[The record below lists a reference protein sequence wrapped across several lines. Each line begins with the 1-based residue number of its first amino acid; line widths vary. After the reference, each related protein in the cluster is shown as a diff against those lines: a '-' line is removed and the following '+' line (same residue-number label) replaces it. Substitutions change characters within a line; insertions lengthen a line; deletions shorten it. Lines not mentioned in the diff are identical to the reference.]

1 MNPSR
6 AQTTPLRPVL
16 SVGRYSLFGELATGG
31 MATVHYGRMH
41 SVGGFNKTVAIK
53 RMRRDVGMDQEFVAM
68 FLDEARLTSRI
79 EHPNVVATIDV
90 VAEGGEVFLVLEYV
104 RGESLERLRKAAR
117 ARKEHI
123 PVPIAVSIVC
133 GVLAGLH
140 AAHEAVGEDGR
151 PLGIVHRDVSPQN
164 ILVGEDGVARISD
177 FGIAKAESRLQV
189 TQDGQMKGKLP
200 YMAPEQLAG
209 SLQLDRRADIFSATT
224 VLWELLAGRSLF
236 RADHPGETI
245 AKVLSA
251 PIPSLRPL
259 RPDVPAALDQA
270 IRRGLAR
277 SPDQRPS
284 TAAEHA
290 ELLEAALGQGLA
302 SPRAVGAWV
311 SSLAAEVLRS
321 RADYVKQME
330 SISKL
335 DATSSHA
342 GNASMDSV
350 AQPVASDTERPMSA
364 PSNAV
369 APPPKGDESSMPLG
383 SVGSLGTSVTAAALQ
398 RSRTTRLAW
407 IVASFA
413 FVTTCAVIFLV
424 VALLGARNPT
434 ASQPQ
439 QAASSPGGFV
449 VEPVPA
455 AGSEAERSSAAAV
468 SSPAPPDG
476 PEGPADAVPASSR
489 TAAPPAATRPTPPR
503 PAPTRPYLPDMP

>member
-1 MNPSR
+1 MNSSR
-6 AQTTPLRPVL
+6 AQSMPLRPVL
-16 SVGRYSLFGELATGG
+16 SVGRYSLFGEFATGG

-53 RMRRDVGMDQEFVAM
+53 RMRRDIGMDQEFVAM

-117 ARKEHI
+117 TRKEHI

-277 SPDQRPS
+277 APDHRPS

-311 SSLAAEVLRS
+311 SGLAGEVLQS

-335 DATSSHA
+335 DAISVR
-342 GNASMDSV
+342 ASDASTHSV
-350 AQPVASDTERPMSA
+350 GQPVASDTGRSMPRPSD
-364 PSNAV
+364 PV
-369 APPPKGDESSMPLG
+369 APTPRGDESATPLG
-383 SVGSLGTSVTAAALQ
+383 SVGSLGTSVTLAALQ

-407 IVASFA
+407 IVGSFV
-413 FVTTCAVIFLV
+413 FVTTCVVIVLV

-434 ASQPQ
+434 ASKPNQATSSPVGSDFEPIPTAGLEAVASSSS
-439 QAASSPGGFV
+439 AASSPAL
-449 VEPVPA
+449 PA
-455 AGSEAERSSAAAV
+455 AQ
-468 SSPAPPDG
+468 DG
-476 PEGPADAVPASSR
+476 PVDAVPALSR
-489 TAAPPAATRPTPPR
+489 TAAPATGTRAMPPR
-503 PAPTRPYLPDMP
+503 PALTRPYLPDMP